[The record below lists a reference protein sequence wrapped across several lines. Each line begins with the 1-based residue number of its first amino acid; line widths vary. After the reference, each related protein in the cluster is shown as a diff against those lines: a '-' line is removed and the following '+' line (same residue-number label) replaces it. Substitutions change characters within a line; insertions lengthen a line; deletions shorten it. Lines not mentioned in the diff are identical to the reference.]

1 MIQEKV
7 QDSDRL
13 VEMAKAFCFLGLT
26 TFAAWAGLVPLEEGV
41 AASGQIIV
49 ENDRQVVQHFEGGI
63 IDQINVRE
71 GDKVE
76 AGQIVLTLKETASL
90 SSRDQLQTQIA
101 ALVAREARLQAV
113 LKGLP
118 EPDFSELHALE
129 LKDANVDALI
139 AEEVNLF
146 IANKSALD
154 TEISILS
161 QRVGASKRTANLRAA
176 QIEDTQ
182 NALDVAQSDLQM
194 NTALLEQQMVRR
206 DRVSGLQR
214 EVAKLQADITRL
226 TSERDEASALAS
238 DAERQIE
245 QLYANLRQT
254 ASADLRDASAERL
267 AASESLNAAQDI
279 LDRAVIVAP
288 VSGEVLNL
296 EFTTPGSVVT
306 SAQTIMEIVPKEQ
319 QVVASIKIRPTDRAT
334 VFEGQSVRT
343 QISAYRSWKTPKLE
357 GVLQSIS
364 ADLKTD
370 PVTGADFYE
379 ARILLPA
386 SEIMA
391 AGNVDITPGM
401 PVDAFI
407 FSGHSRTTFDYIFEP
422 LIESAFK
429 GMRAG

>member
-1 MIQEKV
+1 
-7 QDSDRL
+7 
-13 VEMAKAFCFLGLT
+13 MAKAFCFLGLT

>member
-176 QIEDTQ
+176 QIGDTQ

-334 VFEGQSVRT
+334 VFEGQSVR
-343 QISAYRSWKTPKLE
+343 
-357 GVLQSIS
+357 
-364 ADLKTD
+364 
-370 PVTGADFYE
+370 
-379 ARILLPA
+379 
-386 SEIMA
+386 
-391 AGNVDITPGM
+391 
-401 PVDAFI
+401 
-407 FSGHSRTTFDYIFEP
+407 
-422 LIESAFK
+422 
-429 GMRAG
+429 